1 MEVQDKDN
9 FPSEICFTVLTFEG
23 DNGLRLNSDASLE
36 ITKFTQSDINNGR
49 LYFSASDNI
58 TSQFNFSFTDGMYE
72 SDVYTFSLS
81 AVNHNWSVVE
91 KDVFIRQTNPT
102 IVLSTDTVKV
112 TTNGNVEETMYTIV
126 RAPNHG
132 RVNVSGVAA
141 SSFTQSDLTSN
152 LAVYALTDYSVYR
165 DSFSVRVTNRQ
176 LSKDF
181 NVSVTVEADDSG
193 TKQNEL
199 LDADMAQIL
208 PPNMIDLSSLS
219 SQRTGVILLKLVEEL
234 KYGELVVNYEMP
246 GRTKRNSFHRDH
258 NAARSKRGVVTE
270 FRYDDYKSSFVYY
283 MWKLMPNV
291 TAGQGLIE
299 TLSVKVV
306 VNGLPPGFL
315 SVNFT
320 VVVPDGATKVPITS
334 VSESSTPSSA
344 PTTDPTGPD
353 SSDVNGIVNLLVP
366 TVGIIVLILI
376 VTVVIFVFCLAHSG
390 KIMTSLKSKTAGSIL
405 SFPTHRGL
413 SPYRAPSHSTLR
425 SPHLRGRVE
434 DDTMRDDETNSD
446 ISSTASIVVLPTFQS
461 HHQIPPAFLRQS
473 SQGYISGSNYSHT
486 MSYGDSPLYDDDGN
500 STMRGTPFP
509 LQRILESPV
518 PPTLQRSALHS
529 PTRLDNSSYA
539 FTRGGHARATSPAR
553 VECGTFAT
561 SAGRDVAL

>member
-1 MEVQDKDN
+1 
-9 FPSEICFTVLTFEG
+9 
-23 DNGLRLNSDASLE
+23 
-36 ITKFTQSDINNGR
+36 
-49 LYFSASDNI
+49 
-58 TSQFNFSFTDGMYE
+58 
-72 SDVYTFSLS
+72 
-81 AVNHNWSVVE
+81 
-91 KDVFIRQTNPT
+91 
-102 IVLSTDTVKV
+102 
-112 TTNGNVEETMYTIV
+112 
-126 RAPNHG
+126 
-132 RVNVSGVAA
+132 
-141 SSFTQSDLTSN
+141 
-152 LAVYALTDYSVYR
+152 
-165 DSFSVRVTNRQ
+165 
-176 LSKDF
+176 
-181 NVSVTVEADDSG
+181 
-193 TKQNEL
+193 
-199 LDADMAQIL
+199 
-208 PPNMIDLSSLS
+208 
-219 SQRTGVILLKLVEEL
+219 
-234 KYGELVVNYEMP
+234 MP

-473 SQGYISGSNYSHT
+473 SQGYISSSAR
-486 MSYGDSPLYDDDGN
+486 SKRPAFN
-500 STMRGTPFP
+500 SCW
-509 LQRILESPV
+509 
-518 PPTLQRSALHS
+518 
-529 PTRLDNSSYA
+529 
-539 FTRGGHARATSPAR
+539 TSCSCMAASC
-553 VECGTFAT
+553 EGI
-561 SAGRDVAL
+561 